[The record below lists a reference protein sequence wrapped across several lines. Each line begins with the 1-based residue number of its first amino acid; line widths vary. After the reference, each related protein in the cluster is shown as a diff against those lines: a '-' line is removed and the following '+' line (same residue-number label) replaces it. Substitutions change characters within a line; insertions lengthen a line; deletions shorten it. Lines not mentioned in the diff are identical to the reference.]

1 MAPNHFFFIS
11 LGIAAVSVSVGG
23 HFWGGLILLLVVISR
38 IIRLGNRA
46 TWIVLL
52 VGLVIFGGHLW
63 LQEQRLDRR
72 QLPILAPAQATELA
86 VRVQPDAI
94 TIRGALYYLVAT
106 KVSNGERVTLRGRL
120 TSAAQ
125 LRALQRVHR
134 AEVWQITGQQQR
146 LLPATNFNQFDSA
159 AYWRHRQVVTEIK
172 VTALTERTPAPS
184 HWWQWFSDWWH
195 ARRAQLIRYCEQL
208 PGALKVYALGLLP
221 GAKSAESM
229 TELQG
234 MQRLGLLHLFA
245 ISGLH
250 VALLLAA
257 AEWLLVHLRL
267 QREHWEWL
275 LLLSLPGYWVL
286 AGASSGVLRACLMR
300 GVQLA
305 GKRCAFHLSTLDTW
319 AVALVVGLWLN
330 PGLLFELGG
339 QLSYGLSL
347 ALILLRTESW
357 WWRQVGLTLLGLPSL
372 LTGIFQWHSL
382 TLLAN
387 WIVVPLFPI
396 IILPVTVIGTVSFA
410 WLPALSRGCAQVLGI
425 FDGGLQRVAQL
436 PGNVLFGR
444 PFWWVAWFWV
454 GATWWLFS
462 RPAGKRRRWLGLLA
476 VSYVVMYGVI
486 HYPPDGEVAYFDVGQ
501 GDSILIREPFNRHV
515 SLIDTGG
522 RLALPQPKW
531 AVAPPVTYNAERTSI
546 NYLKSRGIDHVDDL
560 YLTHHDA
567 DHIGD
572 LPAFLKHLRVKR
584 VLVPAGMEQEPG
596 WARLLA
602 NSATPVRV
610 QPIQVGSPVGLH
622 VLHPFEAGPA
632 DNSGSLALQ
641 GTFGRLNFM
650 FMGDLDRAGEQKIMT
665 AAPQLRTDVLKLGHH
680 GSKTA
685 TAPAFI
691 AQLQPHLA
699 IISAGRQNR
708 YGHPNPE
715 TLATLHEAAVPAMST
730 QTSGMIR
737 YVYTDGRPGKW
748 QTKLIS
754 KGHARDNQ

>member
-1 MAPNHFFFIS
+1 M
-11 LGIAAVSVSVGG
+11 
-23 HFWGGLILLLVVISR
+23 ILLLVVISR
-38 IIRLGNRA
+38 IIRLDNRV
-46 TWIVLL
+46 TWGLL
-52 VGLVIFGGHLW
+52 FMSLVIFGSHLW
-63 LQEQRLDRR
+63 LQEQRLSQR
-72 QLPILAPAQATELA
+72 QLPLLAPAQTTELA

-94 TIRGALYYLVAT
+94 TIRGSLYYLVAT
-106 KVSNGERVTLRGRL
+106 KISNEERVILRGRL

-125 LRALQRVHR
+125 LQDLQHVQR

-159 AYWRHRQVVTEIK
+159 NYWRHRQVVTEIM
-172 VTALTERTPAPS
+172 VTTLTSRKPALR
-184 HWWQWFSDWWH
+184 HWWQGFGDWWH
-195 ARRAQLIRYCEQL
+195 ARRAQLIRYCERL

-221 GAKSAESM
+221 GAKAAESM
-229 TELQG
+229 VELQG

-250 VALLLAA
+250 VALLLTA

-267 QREHWEWL
+267 QREHWEWVL
-275 LLLSLPGYWVL
+275 LFSLPGYWIL

-300 GVQLA
+300 GLQLA
-305 GKRCAFHLSTLDTW
+305 GKRCPFYLSTLDTW
-319 AVALVVGLWLN
+319 AVALVAGLWLN

-347 ALILLRTESW
+347 ALILLQSETW
-357 WWRQVGLTLLGLPSL
+357 WWRQVGLTFLGLPSL

-387 WIVVPLFPI
+387 WIVVPLFPVV
-396 IILPVTVIGTVSFA
+396 ILPATLIGTLSYA
-410 WLPALSRGCAQVLGI
+410 WLPALSRGCAQVLGV
-425 FDGGLQRVAQL
+425 FDTGLQWVAQL

-444 PFWWVAWFWV
+444 PLWWVTWIWV
-454 GATWWLFS
+454 AGTWWLFS
-462 RPAGKRRRWLGLLA
+462 RPVGKRRRWLSLLA
-476 VSYVVMYGVI
+476 VSYAVMYGVI
-486 HYPPDGEVAYFDVGQ
+486 HYPLTGEVAYFDVGQ

-515 SLIDTGG
+515 TLIDTGG
-522 RLALPQPKW
+522 RLALPQPEW
-531 AVAPPVTYNAERTSI
+531 AATPPVTYNAERTSI

-572 LPAFLKHLRVKR
+572 LPAFLKDLQVKR

-602 NSATPVRV
+602 NSATPVSV
-610 QPIQVGSPVGLH
+610 QPIQVGSLVGLH

-632 DNSGSLALQ
+632 DNAGSLALQ

-650 FMGDLDRAGEQKIMT
+650 FMGDLDQAGERKILT
-665 AAPQLRTDVLKLGHH
+665 TAPQLRTDVLKLGHH

-685 TAPAFI
+685 TAPAFV
-691 AQLQPHLA
+691 AQLQPRLA

-715 TLATLHEAAVPAMST
+715 TLATLHRATVAAMST
-730 QTSGMIR
+730 QTRGMIR
-737 YVYTDGRPGKW
+737 YVYTDNRQGTW

-754 KGHARDNQ
+754 KGNARDNQ

>member
-1 MAPNHFFFIS
+1 MTPNHFFFIS
-11 LGIAAVSVSVGG
+11 LSIAAVSISAGG
-23 HFWGGLILLLVVISR
+23 HLWGGLVLLVVLLVR
-38 IIRLGNRA
+38 TARLGNRVTLVVA
-46 TWIVLL
+46 LVSLL
-52 VGLVIFGGHLW
+52 IFSGHLW
-63 LQEQRLDRR
+63 GSNQRLNRR
-72 QLPILAPAQATELA
+72 QLPLLAPAQTTELA

-94 TIRGALYYLVAT
+94 VIRGALYNVVAT
-106 KVSNGERVTLRGRL
+106 KVSNGERVLLRGRL
-120 TSAAQ
+120 TSGEQ
-125 LRALQRVHR
+125 LHQLQRVHH
-134 AEVWQITGQQQR
+134 AEIWQITGQQQR

-172 VTALTERTPAPS
+172 VTSLARRTPAVS
-184 HWWQWFSDWWH
+184 HWWQWFNDWWH
-195 ARRAQLIRYCEQL
+195 ARRSRLIRYCEEL

-221 GAKSAESM
+221 GAKAAESM
-229 TELQG
+229 AELQG

-250 VALLLAA
+250 VALLLTA

-275 LLLSLPGYWVL
+275 LLLSLPGYWIL
-286 AGASSGVLRACLMR
+286 AGGSSGVLRACLMR
-300 GVQLA
+300 GLQLA

-347 ALILLRTESW
+347 ALILLRTETW
-357 WWRQVGLTLLGLPSL
+357 WWRQAGLTLLGLPSL
-372 LTGIFQWHSL
+372 LTGVFQWHSL

-387 WIVVPLFPI
+387 WVVVPLFPVA
-396 IILPVTVIGTVSFA
+396 ILPVTLLGTISNA
-410 WLPALSRGCAQVLGI
+410 WFPKISRGCAQVLSGV
-425 FDGGLQRVAQL
+425 DSGLQWIAQL

-444 PFWWVAWFWV
+444 PLWWVAWLWV
-454 GATWWLFS
+454 GGTWWLFS
-462 RPAGKRRRWLGLLA
+462 RPARARHHWLQLLA
-476 VSYVVMYGVI
+476 VSYVVMFGVI
-486 HYPPDGEVAYFDVGQ
+486 HYPLTGEVAYFDVGQ
-501 GDSILIREPFNRHV
+501 GDSILIREPFNRHI

-522 RLALPQPKW
+522 RLTLPQPRW
-531 AVAPPVTYNAERTSI
+531 AVTPPVTYNAERTSI

-572 LPAFLKHLRVKR
+572 LPAFLKNMRVKR
-584 VLVPAGMEQEPG
+584 LLVPTGMAEEPG
-596 WARLLA
+596 WTQLLA
-602 NSATPVRV
+602 NSATPVQV
-610 QPIQVGSPVGLH
+610 QPIQVGSLVGLR
-622 VLHPFEAGPA
+622 VLHPFEMKPA
-632 DNSGSLALQ
+632 DNAGSLALQ
-641 GTFGRLNFM
+641 GTFGHLNFT
-650 FMGDLDRAGEQKIMT
+650 FMGDLDRAGEQKILM
-665 AAPQLRTDVLKLGHH
+665 ASPQLRTDVLKLGHH

-691 AQLQPHLA
+691 SQLQPRLA

-715 TLATLHEAAVPAMST
+715 TLAILQQAAVPTVST

-737 YVYTDGRPGKW
+737 YVYTSGRPGIW

-754 KGHARDNQ
+754 KGHTRDN